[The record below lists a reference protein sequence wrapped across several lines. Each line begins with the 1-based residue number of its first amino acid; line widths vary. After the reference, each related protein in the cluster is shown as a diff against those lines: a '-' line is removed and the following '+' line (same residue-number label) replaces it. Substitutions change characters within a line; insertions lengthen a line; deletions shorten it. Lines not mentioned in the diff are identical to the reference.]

1 MSSLKIGVVI
11 PCYKVRKHIL
21 SVLEKIPPDI
31 NKIYIIDDAC
41 PESSGS
47 FVKESSTD
55 LRVSIIQHKKNT
67 GVGGAVISGY
77 KRALSDDCDI
87 IVKLDGDGQMDPS
100 DISKLIQPIVDK
112 QVDYTKG
119 NRFFS
124 LESLTSMPTIRKLG
138 NAALSFVNK
147 VSSGYWNIMDPTN
160 GFTAIHKSAL
170 SVLPLEK
177 INAGYF
183 FESDMLFRLG
193 TIRAVVMDIPI
204 QAKYDEEE
212 SNLNITST
220 IKSFPKLYFQAF
232 LKRIFY
238 SYFLRDFNR
247 ASLELVLAIIF
258 ILFGSVWGGIHWV
271 YSIQLMKEASTG
283 TVMLAVLPIILG
295 FQMLLDA
302 INFDTGNMPK
312 VPLQKWSPSD

>member
-1 MSSLKIGVVI
+1 MDTFKIGVVI
-11 PCYKVRKHIL
+11 PCYKVKQHII
-21 SVLEKIPPDI
+21 SIIEKIPSNI
-31 NKIYIIDDAC
+31 NNIYIIDDAC

-47 FVKESSTD
+47 FVKTNITD
-55 LRVSIIQHKKNT
+55 TRISIIQHKKNK

-87 IVKLDGDGQMDPS
+87 IVKLDGDGQMDPYL
-100 DISKLIQPIVDK
+100 IPKLIQPIVDK
-112 QVDYTKG
+112 QADYTKG

-147 VSSGYWNIMDPTN
+147 VTSGYWNIMDPTN
-160 GFTAIHKSAL
+160 GFTAIHKNAL
-170 SVLPLEK
+170 SILPLEK

-193 TIRAVVMDIPI
+193 TIRAVVMDVPM
-204 QAKYDEEE
+204 QAKYGEEE
-212 SNLNITST
+212 SNLNINTT
-220 IKSFPKLYFQAF
+220 IKSFPKLYCQAF
-232 LKRIFY
+232 FKRIFY

-247 ASLELVLAIIF
+247 ASLELLLAIIF
-258 ILFGSVWGGIHWV
+258 ILFGSLWGGIHWLH
-271 YSIQLMKEASTG
+271 SIQLMKEASTG

-312 VPLQKWSPSD
+312 VPLQKWDLGN